1 MPLTYVHSDSPLR
14 VLPFSNIIVKCWEI
28 PGAML
33 HSPTH
38 CLALSSPPGKSILQR
53 ALVIM
58 HALPHILHETETQVA
73 MAIDGEQKLPY
84 MVTIDGVLE
93 NDRETLLPNRL

>member
-1 MPLTYVHSDSPLR
+1 
-14 VLPFSNIIVKCWEI
+14 
-28 PGAML
+28 
-33 HSPTH
+33 
-38 CLALSSPPGKSILQR
+38 
-53 ALVIM
+53 M